1 MRYIITLL
9 LALSLASCGVY
20 QVSTTPKIKI
30 TKVLTITSTGD
41 TLAVPIKQFQKYNYN
56 NVFDNYRFTP
66 SWNWNYW
73 NYPYYGYG
81 WNNLYRPNS
90 WYYRDFYYQPPM
102 YNLSTELPIKLQK
115 PRVYVNGRRG
125 SNNIIVT
132 PNGVRNNN
140 NSRSNYNNTNIRQVN
155 PNPNNN
161 RIYLRQPNNNN
172 INTRPSISRPN
183 ISKGNNFTPP
193 RTSNNSTSSSGRG
206 NINRRN

>member
-9 LALSLASCGVY
+9 LALSLTSCGVY

-30 TKVLTITSTGD
+30 TKVLTITATGD

-56 NVFDNYRFTP
+56 TVFDNYRFN
-66 SWNWNYW
+66 SSLNWGYW

-81 WNNLYRPNS
+81 WNSLYRPNS
-90 WYYRDFYYQPPM
+90 WYYRDFYYKPPV
-102 YNLSTELPIKLQK
+102 YNYSLELPIKPQK

-140 NSRSNYNNTNIRQVN
+140 NSNNNINNNINLNSPRGN
-155 PNPNNN
+155 NNN
-161 RIYLRQPNNNN
+161 RIYLRPPNNNNN

-183 ISKGNNFTPP
+183 ISRGSNFVPP
-193 RTSNNSTSSSGRG
+193 TSNNSTSSSGRG